1 MAKNDKNT
9 ANVNYINLRDLPY
22 PKGVCFLKKIH
33 KMGNST
39 SELRERE
46 RKEADF
52 GEKIYDIVNEIYP
65 ESCENI
71 TGMLLE
77 AEDDELERLL
87 STAGRHE
94 LEGRIHLAAKNLISA
109 SSKLISERYYLI
121 VTTSCSFIV
130 FSS

>member
-1 MAKNDKNT
+1 
-9 ANVNYINLRDLPY
+9 
-22 PKGVCFLKKIH
+22 
-33 KMGNST
+33 MGNST
-39 SELRERE
+39 SELSERE

-87 STAGRHE
+87 STAGRNE
-94 LEGRIHLAAKNLISA
+94 LEARIHLAAKNLIST